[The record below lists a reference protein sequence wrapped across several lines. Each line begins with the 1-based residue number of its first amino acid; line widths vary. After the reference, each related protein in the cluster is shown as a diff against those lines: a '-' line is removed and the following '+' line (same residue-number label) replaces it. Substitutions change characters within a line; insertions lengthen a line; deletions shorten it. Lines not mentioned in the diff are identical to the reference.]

1 MKCKHI
7 PPTNVGLMRCIV
19 PTSRNTLTRSTTSE
33 FFSFAKT
40 WYRLADEIDYCER
53 LISFI
58 DAVAASVSMK
68 EDPERAELESGVNS
82 LMRLTAA
89 IVAISNRFAA
99 DRFATAEE

>member
-1 MKCKHI
+1 MQPHPADECRANALHCADI
-7 PPTNVGLMRCIV
+7 AEHAH
-19 PTSRNTLTRSTTSE
+19 TLDDRSE

-99 DRFATAEE
+99 DRFTTAEE